1 MRPDLQMIRQPEE
14 IERLAA
20 FAEEVWHEH
29 YDPLLGSAQVDY
41 MVEKFQSA
49 PALAEQLKN
58 GYEYYAVVDKE
69 SGEMMG
75 FCGIRPEPREN
86 RLFLSKLYIGAR
98 YRRIG
103 LATLVLEFLKQY
115 AHNMNADRIWLT
127 VNKHN
132 DGSIAAYRRFGFRTV
147 REETTEIGCG
157 YVMDD
162 YIMEKELEFDGGIE

>member
-14 IERLAA
+14 IERFAA
-20 FAEEVWHEH
+20 FAEEEWHEH

-103 LATLVLEFLKQY
+103 LATLVLEFLKQ
-115 AHNMNADRIWLT
+115 
-127 VNKHN
+127 
-132 DGSIAAYRRFGFRTV
+132 
-147 REETTEIGCG
+147 
-157 YVMDD
+157 
-162 YIMEKELEFDGGIE
+162 

>member
-86 RLFLSKLYIGAR
+86 RQQAVYWRPLPQNRTRDIGTG
-98 YRRIG
+98 I
-103 LATLVLEFLKQY
+103 
-115 AHNMNADRIWLT
+115 
-127 VNKHN
+127 
-132 DGSIAAYRRFGFRTV
+132 S
-147 REETTEIGCG
+147 ETICA
-157 YVMDD
+157 
-162 YIMEKELEFDGGIE
+162 